1 MILIVD
7 DEPDIRELLEE
18 FFREEGHA
26 VTTAADGAAALRWLE
41 RGGAPSVVI
50 LDLLMPVMDGLE
62 LYKAMQEDP
71 RLSQIA
77 VIISTSDPG
86 RAPSGVLTMKKPV
99 NLTRLLAVVRQHCA
113 KALAP
118 GQAGAVP

>member
-7 DEPDIRELLEE
+7 DERDIRELLEE
-18 FFREEGHA
+18 FFQEEGYA
-26 VTTAADGAAALRWLE
+26 VTTAADGAGALRWLE
-41 RGGAPSVVI
+41 RGGAPCVVI
-50 LDLLMPVMDGLE
+50 LDLLMPVMDGIE
-62 LYKAMQEDP
+62 LYKTMQDDA

-99 NLTRLLAVVRQHCA
+99 NLMRLLAVVRQHCA
-113 KALAP
+113 GALAP
-118 GQAGAVP
+118 GQVGAVA